1 MKVRKNGFTLIELL
15 VVMAIVSILT
25 AIAVPQY
32 DAYKKRSF
40 DLRAQ
45 TDLHNVAT
53 AEEAYFMDNEEYL
66 SCSGDSCTELPGIA
80 ALSQGVQLSIT
91 AENMKFTGRASHPRG
106 SGRVFEWN
114 SELGG
119 LLPDEAESR

>member
-1 MKVRKNGFTLIELL
+1 MKSSARHSPQGFTLIELL

-40 DLRAQ
+40 DLRAA
-45 TDLHNVAT
+45 TDLHNIAT

-66 SCSGDSCTELPGIA
+66 SCSQET
-80 ALSQGVQLSIT
+80 
-91 AENMKFTGRASHPRG
+91 
-106 SGRVFEWN
+106 
-114 SELGG
+114 
-119 LLPDEAESR
+119 